1 MLNNFRFWILVFAL
15 ASGSLLGA
23 TASASQLPP
32 FPEISQGAE
41 PVWVSDPRLQF
52 RRTDFLSRRGRG
64 ATAEEAVHAAYD
76 KILQLYRV
84 PEGGALPSEI
94 EEALTV
100 AGIWHD
106 GANNEYR
113 AIITLKQ
120 KAAENYPRAQI
131 RTLDKTTRELLTRA
145 KSEQEPIVKLGL
157 VAKAEQLQNERAAW
171 QKSMKK
177 IDVTGQGIRAK
188 WKVKTL
194 NEEIDQIITKLAIQ
208 PAGDASDV
216 SPDVMASMI
225 TRGLKVAGISA
236 ASAEKADYILKGRLA
251 ISHAPDESGWMGGLG
266 TLEVELF
273 KKGEEQPIGSYQWDI
288 NVLHLYPE
296 TAERRVVEKAEYL
309 LKKEMR
315 DVLITIAL
323 TRI

>member
-15 ASGSLLGA
+15 ASGSLLSA

-64 ATAEEAVHAAYD
+64 ATAEEAVRAAYD

-84 PEGGALPSEI
+84 AEGGALPPEI
-94 EEALTV
+94 DEALTV

-106 GANNEYR
+106 SANDEYR

-120 KAAENYPRAQI
+120 KAAENYLRAQI
-131 RTLDKTTRELLTRA
+131 RALDKATRELLDRA
-145 KSEQEPIVKLGL
+145 RSEQEAIVKLGL
-157 VAKAEQLQNERAAW
+157 VAKAEQLQSERAAW

-188 WKVKTL
+188 WSAKKL
-194 NEEIDQIITKLAIQ
+194 NEEIDQIITGLAIQ
-208 PAGDASDV
+208 PAGGASDIA
-216 SPDVMASMI
+216 PDVMANMI

-236 ASAEKADYILKGRLA
+236 ASAERADYILKGRLSV
-251 ISHAPDESGWMGGLG
+251 SHAPDESGWMGGLG
-266 TLEVELF
+266 TLDVELF
-273 KKGEEQPIGSYQWDI
+273 RKGEEQPVGSYRWDI
-288 NVLHLYPE
+288 NVLHIYPE

-323 TRI
+323 TQI